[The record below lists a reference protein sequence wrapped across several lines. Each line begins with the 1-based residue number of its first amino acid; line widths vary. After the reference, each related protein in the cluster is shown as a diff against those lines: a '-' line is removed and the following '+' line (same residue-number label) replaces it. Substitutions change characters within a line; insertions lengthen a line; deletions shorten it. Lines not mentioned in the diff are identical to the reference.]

1 MHSPHSQH
9 RLSPSFTD
17 SAIDMDLSDS
27 GQRSSGTDAHAT
39 ALPDRL
45 TRLAHMAADRSP
57 LSEHDSIT
65 VHRCLD
71 TIESLL
77 DPRPELSVEIARHR
91 PRSSFSSTTKRI
103 VSCPS
108 SASAAVCPTPSTTQA
123 TQHQLANL
131 LEELTAVNAELLQRR
146 NESRHIHD
154 LFTHRCEGLEQRI
167 AQLES
172 DIHEL

>member
-45 TRLAHMAADRSP
+45 TRLAQMAADRPP

-77 DPRPELSVEIARHR
+77 DPRPELSLEIARHR
-91 PRSSFSSTTKRI
+91 PRRSLSSTAKRGA
-103 VSCPS
+103 SCPS
-108 SASAAVCPTPSTTQA
+108 PSTTQP
-123 TQHQLANL
+123 TQHQLATL
-131 LEELTAVNAELLQRR
+131 LEELTAVNAELQQRR
-146 NESRHIHD
+146 NESRLIHD
-154 LFTHRCEGLEQRI
+154 LLTHRCEGLGQRI